1 MKKLLIF
8 ISAFVAVLFVSGC
21 SKTDVTSRP
30 GGGGEDD
37 GEQVVEII
45 PAEGSV
51 NLDEIS
57 DMIVSME
64 DDAIYFRLPEEGT
77 SAASKAQTKVLPALL
92 VPGAIAYALT
102 PSERFP
108 HGYLG
113 RVVEVIEEEGG
124 LVKALME
131 RTTISES
138 FDLFRVKG
146 SFEMEL
152 ETKNVAAGLEMGEDE
167 DGFTC
172 LTGSLSF
179 SQEVGL
185 KSKAP
190 SAEGKAVFSAE
201 GSITGGIKV
210 HIDINQ
216 GLGVKDPYFRATADL
231 KLAAELEFS
240 ASVEG
245 TVEVPVPLGE
255 ISGKYVHPL
264 LAILEPNLAFNAI
277 LIVEGSA
284 GYSTGLSVSQTCRF
298 GIANESGIW
307 TCQTPELGNRPEIK
321 TPGID
326 FSVSGEVFTGFE
338 VPFSV
343 EVCGR
348 EEDAVEIS
356 PKFGFVYD
364 GTFSSDIS
372 DVLNVYEM
380 HKETK
385 IGEAVQL
392 RLDAEARFGGKKI
405 GKSLNWKRN
414 FLEKDKY
421 IFPTFECMSVE
432 PGSNYVSVWYKAKR
446 ELLLPVSV
454 ATGVWTQDGASK
466 VSESAPEPYAYIADT
481 GFDFTGTHTGLESG
495 TYKVRP
501 VVRIG
506 AFDIPA
512 DPETEFEVESRLIK
526 SIKTSIY
533 YESGELDYSFDRVYE
548 YDNDDRVISIRETYD
563 APFMYQ
569 TVYSSDKIVFYA
581 GGKVDGEYLLNEDGY
596 VTRIID
602 SGIEKELTYGSDGY
616 LKQCH
621 YNTVSYSDDGERRY
635 YEETTTYTY
644 KDGNMVRSVQDS
656 YTEITGS
663 SDPDRNG
670 SHSVIYTSDYEYLD
684 KENTMSVNLMDDD
697 FSQYNGMRLKGIS
710 SRCLISSVVNTSTD
724 GYYTK
729 AEVSYLPDENGW
741 IDRMV
746 IEYFMRNGERDG
758 FLIYDIA
765 YGD

>member
-1 MKKLLIF
+1 MKKLLTF

-37 GEQVVEII
+37 GEQIVEIV

-51 NLDEIS
+51 NLDEFS
-57 DMIVSME
+57 DQIVSVE
-64 DDAIYFRLPEEGT
+64 ENAIYFRPSEESTG
-77 SAASKAQTKVLPALL
+77 SAAKAQTKVLLHTML
-92 VPGAIAYALT
+92 VQGAIVYALT

-138 FDLFRVKG
+138 FDLFRAKG
-146 SFEMEL
+146 SFDMEV
-152 ETKNVAAGLEMGEDE
+152 EVDNVAAGLEFGEDE
-167 DGFTC
+167 EGFTC
-172 LTGSLSF
+172 LTGSLAF
-179 SQEVGL
+179 NQEVGL

-201 GSITGGIKV
+201 GSITGGVKV
-210 HIDINQ
+210 HLDINQ
-216 GLGVKDPYFRATADL
+216 GLTVMNPYFRATADL

-307 TCQTPELGNRPEIK
+307 TCQTPELGKRPEIK

-338 VPFSV
+338 VPFSI

-356 PKFGFVYD
+356 PKLGFAYD
-364 GTFSSDIS
+364 GTFSSDLGDIL
-372 DVLNVYEM
+372 DVYET

-385 IGEAVQL
+385 IGESVQL

-421 IFPTFECMSVE
+421 IFPTFECTSVE

-454 ATGVWTQDGASK
+454 GTAVWTQDGSSK
-466 VSESAPEPYAYIADT
+466 VSESDPEPYAYIADA
-481 GFDFTGTHTGLESG
+481 GFDFTGTHTGLEPG

-501 VVRIG
+501 IIKLG
-506 AFDIPA
+506 PFDIPA
-512 DPETEFEVESRLIK
+512 SPETEFEVESRLIK

-533 YESGELDYSFDRVYE
+533 YESGELDYSFDRVYG
-548 YDNDDRVISIRETYD
+548 YDDYDRIISIRETYYD
-563 APFMYQ
+563 TPTMYQ

-581 GGKVDGEYLLNEDGY
+581 KGVVDGEYLLNEDGY

-621 YNTVSYSDDGERRY
+621 YSTVSYSDDGERHY
-635 YEETTTYTY
+635 NEVTTTYTY
-644 KDGNMVRSVQDS
+644 KDGNMVRAVQDR

-670 SHSVIYTSDYEYLD
+670 SHSVTYTSVYEYSD
-684 KENTMSVNLMDDD
+684 EENTLSINLMDDQ
-697 FSQYNGMRLKGIS
+697 FSYNGMRLKGIS

-724 GYYTK
+724 GYYMK

-746 IEYFMRNGERDG
+746 IVRNGERDG